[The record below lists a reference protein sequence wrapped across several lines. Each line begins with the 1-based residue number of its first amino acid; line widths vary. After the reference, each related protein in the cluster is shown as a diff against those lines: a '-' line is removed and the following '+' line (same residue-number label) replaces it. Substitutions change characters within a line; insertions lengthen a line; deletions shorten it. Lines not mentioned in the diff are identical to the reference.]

1 VEANERPNEQ
11 KNKKDAEPSDDRSS
25 QKKFEELQYIYCNS
39 KMAEEE
45 TDPICECGDTHEDD
59 YYPEQCPKCE
69 KWFVGQCASDN
80 LIYTDDDDSVPC
92 SCLECEK
99 QEEEEE
105 QKKQ

>member
-1 VEANERPNEQ
+1 MDNRIV
-11 KNKKDAEPSDDRSS
+11 
-25 QKKFEELQYIYCNS
+25 

-45 TDPICECGDTHEDD
+45 EENSPVCECGKGHEDD

-99 QEEEEE
+99 QEEEEKISN
-105 QKKQ
+105 KK

>member
-1 VEANERPNEQ
+1 
-11 KNKKDAEPSDDRSS
+11 
-25 QKKFEELQYIYCNS
+25 
-39 KMAEEE
+39 MAEEE
-45 TDPICECGDTHEDD
+45 ENSPVCECGKAHEND

-99 QEEEEE
+99 QEERLHEEGQAEGGVAGVLLSNTPVAERLHEEE
-105 QKKQ
+105 EEISNKK